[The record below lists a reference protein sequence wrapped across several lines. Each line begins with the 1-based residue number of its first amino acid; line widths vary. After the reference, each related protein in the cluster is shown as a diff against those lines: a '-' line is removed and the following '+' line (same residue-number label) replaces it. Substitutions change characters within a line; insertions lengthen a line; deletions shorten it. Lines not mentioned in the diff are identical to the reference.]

1 MKIQNNQFL
10 SIEQLQAKYFVQSKQ
25 GKISTDAGESLSFQ
39 DILNKTAENA
49 EKTAGV
55 RFSKHAANRL
65 AERNIELTDN
75 QMERLQEGTMKAGAK
90 GINESLVLVDQLAF
104 IVNIPNH
111 TVVTAMNQTEADEN
125 IFTNIDGAVLLK

>member
-90 GINESLVLVDQLAF
+90 GINESLVIVDQLAF

-125 IFTNIDGAVLLK
+125 IFTNIDGAVIM